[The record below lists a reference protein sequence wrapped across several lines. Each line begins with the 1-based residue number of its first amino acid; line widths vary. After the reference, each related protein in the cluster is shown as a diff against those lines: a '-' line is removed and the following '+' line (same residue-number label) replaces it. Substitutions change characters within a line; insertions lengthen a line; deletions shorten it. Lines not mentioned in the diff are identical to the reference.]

1 MDEYIKDLISQS
13 EAARLRGVTREAISG
28 LIERGSLRSVEVG
41 GRKLVYKSEVLAFE
55 KNPPGP
61 AKGTK
66 KSKATK
72 KGQKS

>member
-1 MDEYIKDLISQS
+1 MDKYIRDLISPA

-41 GRKLVYKSEVLAFE
+41 GGRSVYKSGVLAFG
-55 KNPPGP
+55 KKSPGP

-66 KSKATK
+66 KSAKKAK
-72 KGQKS
+72 